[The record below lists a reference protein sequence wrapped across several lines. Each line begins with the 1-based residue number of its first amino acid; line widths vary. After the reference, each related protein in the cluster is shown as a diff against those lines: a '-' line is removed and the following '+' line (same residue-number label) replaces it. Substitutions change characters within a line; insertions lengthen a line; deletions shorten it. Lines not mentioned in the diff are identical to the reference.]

1 MLKRSFSCLVTVVAL
16 AALSPFAQ
24 AQTADEEEDRSL
36 MDFINAM
43 EASGPEAAKATEKGP
58 LTDLV
63 QMRQLEFGTNEHRL
77 TPVHKEYLDSIA
89 GHLLRAPGLNVYV
102 QGHTDN
108 VGNSITNQKLSQ
120 LRAASVK
127 EYLVLKGFPAE
138 NIESEGFGETR
149 PLPSALENATEEQ
162 RKLNRRVEL
171 LVLQDM
177 VISRKK
183 SGDVK
188 KADERG
194 EFEIRTKDGQT
205 IRSKDVVISEDGQ
218 DVSYYDPNDKV
229 MKRLRAVDL
238 DRVITPEGEAV
249 RLAEVAT
256 EINKENTKRVAEE
269 EVLQQKYDAAIK
281 AADAAFTA
289 GNYDEAERLYR
300 EARSYRPRD
309 PYAKERLVLITKER
323 NAPSPPGPPPPPS
336 EPKTFWGKM
345 KGRFEESFVF
355 LGFGLQPLREGAGFE
370 VRDDSGIER
379 IDHDRGDGIIP
390 VAPSALIGYEW
401 ENNKRQRSFYF
412 RTMYEFMIMKQQVH
426 KASFGAGYAFHDRF
440 RAGVDVFM
448 AWGSRKIDPRIIPSY
463 QTWQFNGVEFGPG
476 EIDVKYRQFFM
487 GFAPNASMG
496 FFVSPRIFG
505 RVSAGVNLHLG
516 RSTSYSVK
524 LEGTDPQ
531 GNEVSTRLYSSDGGQ
546 YYSYYYTYPQLYPR
560 TGNLI
565 YVLGPFINFQF
576 VFQ

>member
-1 MLKRSFSCLVTVVAL
+1 
-16 AALSPFAQ
+16 
-24 AQTADEEEDRSL
+24 

-162 RKLNRRVEL
+162 RRLNRRVEL

-177 VISRKK
+177 VVSRKK

-188 KADERG
+188 KPDERG

-205 IRSKDVVISEDGQ
+205 IRSKDVVISQDGKE
-218 DVSYYDPNDKV
+218 VSYYDPNDKA

-256 EINKENTKRVAEE
+256 EISKENTKRVAEE
-269 EVLQQKYDAAIK
+269 EVLQQKYDAAIQ
-281 AADAAFTA
+281 AADAAFAA
-289 GNYDEAERLYR
+289 GQFEEAERLYR

-309 PYAKERLVLITKER
+309 PYAKQRLVLSAQRR
-323 NAPSPPGPPPPPS
+323 NAPPAVEVPPPPP
-336 EPKTFWGKM
+336 ERRTFLG
-345 KGRFEESFVF
+345 GFEESIFFV
-355 LGFGLQPLREGAGFE
+355 GAGFQPLLRKAE
-370 VRDDSGIER
+370 FFSIEDDL
-379 IDHDRGDGIIP
+379 GDTRLGYGFGQDL
-390 VAPSALIGYEW
+390 APLSFSVLGGYEW
-401 ENNKRQRSFYF
+401 ERDNRSGRSLYF
-412 RTMYEFMIMKQQVH
+412 RLMYEYVFGNAQMH
-426 KASFGAGYAFHDRF
+426 KPTFGVGYAINDRF
-440 RAGVDVFM
+440 RAGVDFFVG
-448 AWGSRKIDPRIIPSY
+448 WGSGRIGEDELVGSAVINGTTFGEGRVEASFRQVSTAFVPNLSY
-463 QTWQFNGVEFGPG
+463 
-476 EIDVKYRQFFM
+476 
-487 GFAPNASMG
+487 G
-496 FFVSPRIFG
+496 FFLTPKVFTRAM
-505 RVSAGVNLHLG
+505 AGFNLT
-516 RSTSYSVK
+516 RSTLRSYSVK
-524 LEGTDPQ
+524 LSGTDP
-531 GNEVSTRLYSSDGGQ
+531 DGGKAETRMQ
-546 YYSYYYTYPQLYPR
+546 SDDA
-560 TGNLI
+560 NLRPNASELLN
-565 YVLGPFINFQF
+565 VAGPCINFQF

>member
-1 MLKRSFSCLVTVVAL
+1 M
-16 AALSPFAQ
+16 
-24 AQTADEEEDRSL
+24 E
-36 MDFINAM
+36 FINAM
-43 EASGPEAAKATEKGP
+43 EASGPEAAKTTEKGP

-77 TPVHKEYLDSIA
+77 TAVHKEYLDSIA

-127 EYLVLKGFPAE
+127 DYLVLKGFPRE

-149 PLPSALENATEEQ
+149 PLPTALENATEEQ
-162 RKLNRRVEL
+162 RRLNRRVEL

-183 SGDVK
+183 SGDLQK
-188 KADERG
+188 PDERG

-205 IRSKDVVISEDGQ
+205 IRSKDVVISQDGKE
-218 DVSYYDPNDKV
+218 VSYYDPNDKA

-256 EINKENTKRVAEE
+256 EINKENTKRIAED

-281 AADAAFTA
+281 AADAAFSA
-289 GNYDEAERLYR
+289 GNYEEAERLYR

-309 PYAKERLVLITKER
+309 AYAKERLVLSTQR
-323 NAPSPPGPPPPPS
+323 RAAPPVVEAPPPPA
-336 EPKTFWGKM
+336 PKTFWGKM

-355 LGFGLQPLREGAGFE
+355 VGVGFQPLREGVGFE
-370 VRDDSGIER
+370 VRDDFGIER

-401 ENNKRQRSFYF
+401 ENNKRQKSFYF

-426 KASFGAGYAFHDRF
+426 KGSFGVGYAFHDRF
-440 RAGVDVFM
+440 RAGVDVYM
-448 AWGSRKIDPRIIPSY
+448 AWGSRKVDPRVIPSY
-463 QTWQFNGVEFGPG
+463 QTWVFNGVEFGPG

-496 FFVSPRIFG
+496 FFFSPKVFG

-524 LEGTDPQ
+524 LEGTDPE
-531 GNEVSTRLYSSDGGQ
+531 GNEVSTRLYSSDSGQ
-546 YYSYYYTYPQLYPR
+546 YYSYYYAYPQLYPR
-560 TGNLI
+560 TGNLV
-565 YVLGPFINFQF
+565 YLLGPFINFQF